1 MPYSRTQSRRKSKRR
16 VRKLF
21 YVNMALLLAIAVAGG
36 LLAYRWASEGDGRE
50 RAAAVSPADGAQT
63 APPSPNGS
71 ADNATAP
78 ARPSDESGDSSTDDE
93 PAASDEPSP
102 SDEAS
107 PRGEP
112 MDEPAATPDA
122 GATPDASAA
131 PDAGATPDAEAGAG
145 AGNGNGNGNGDGRVT
160 FAFVGDILPAASV
173 AARID
178 KLGVDYPFGG
188 SSASI
193 QAADIA
199 AGNLETPI
207 SERGT
212 PAKDK
217 KYVYIGKPEY
227 LKGVK
232 NAGFDVLSLA
242 NNHTLDQGWDALSD
256 TMDYLDDEGLQ
267 HMGSG
272 ADDKEA
278 FTPAIVEH
286 DGTRVA
292 FIGLS
297 HVVPDGSWK
306 ADRNQPGVAEVYD
319 TTRAVAAIKDAK
331 ALADIVVVMVHW
343 GNELEQRPEDD
354 QKRIGH
360 TLIDAGADLVI
371 GSHPHVLQG
380 FEYYK
385 NRWIAYSLGNFVFP
399 TMGEESQKTGVLKA
413 SCEKGGACGLSFE
426 PMLSKDARP
435 APMEPADA
443 AALLKQLS
451 ELSYAAKVDEAGNI
465 VPSSSGSSS
474 DT

>member
-1 MPYSRTQSRRKSKRR
+1 
-16 VRKLF
+16 
-21 YVNMALLLAIAVAGG
+21 
-36 LLAYRWASEGDGRE
+36 
-50 RAAAVSPADGAQT
+50 
-63 APPSPNGS
+63 S
-71 ADNATAP
+71 A
-78 ARPSDESGDSSTDDE
+78 ESGDSSAEDE
-93 PAASDEPSP
+93 PASSDEPAP

-107 PRGEP
+107 PPGEP
-112 MDEPAATPDA
+112 KDEPAA
-122 GATPDASAA
+122 A
-131 PDAGATPDAEAGAG
+131 PDGGEDAEAGTGSG
-145 AGNGNGNGNGDGRVT
+145 AANGNGSGSGDGRVT

-217 KYVYIGKPEY
+217 KYVYVGKPEY

-278 FTPAIVEH
+278 FTPAILEH

-297 HVVPDGSWK
+297 HVVPDVSWK

-319 TTRAVAAIKDAK
+319 TTRAVAAVKDAK

-354 QKRIGH
+354 QTRIGH

-435 APMEPADA
+435 APMEPADG
-443 AALLKQLS
+443 AALLAQLS

-465 VPSSSGSSS
+465 VPSTGSSSGSSTGSSSGSSTGSSS
-474 DT
+474 DSSVGVGKEQP